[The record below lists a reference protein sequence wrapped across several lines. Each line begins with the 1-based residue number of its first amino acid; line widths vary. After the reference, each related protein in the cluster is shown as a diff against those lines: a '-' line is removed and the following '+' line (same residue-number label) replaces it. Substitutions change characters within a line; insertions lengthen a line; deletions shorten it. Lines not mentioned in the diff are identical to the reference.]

1 MAKYLARICL
11 DAEGV
16 QLLRTETASGRRAAV
31 AKFIGAAGGKLDGL
45 YFAFGQ
51 EDVLLIIDLPDN
63 VSAAA
68 ISLVNNSAGNVRA
81 IYTPLITVEEMD
93 QAIDK
98 ATTLASPNPE
108 R

>member
-1 MAKYLARICL
+1 MLKAYSFFERKRRRVG
-11 DAEGV
+11 ER
-16 QLLRTETASGRRAAV
+16 QLQNSSEPPASSLTGSISPSGR
-31 AKFIGAAGGKLDGL
+31 KTF
-45 YFAFGQ
+45 
-51 EDVLLIIDLPDN
+51 LIIDLPDN

-68 ISLVNNSAGNVRA
+68 ISFVNNSAGNVRA